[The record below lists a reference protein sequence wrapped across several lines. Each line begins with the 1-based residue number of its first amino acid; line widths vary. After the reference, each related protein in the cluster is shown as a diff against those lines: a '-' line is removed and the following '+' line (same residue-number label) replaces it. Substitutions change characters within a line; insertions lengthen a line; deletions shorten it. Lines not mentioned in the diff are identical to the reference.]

1 MIRSFKKL
9 KIWTKLSISSA
20 MFALPIAVLFY
31 LFFSDIQYSIRFS
44 TLELYGNRYQ
54 RPLQVVLTFLP
65 EYSMLGARSDSIKRI
80 DQAFESLL
88 EVNGQIGKD
97 LQFTEEGLGIRNRQ
111 HLQVKNIME
120 LWEAMKA
127 TGLGEQDLLSH
138 IKAMIAHC
146 GDTSNLILDPD
157 LDSYY
162 LMDVTLL
169 ALPQTQ
175 YRIAEILRYAEQALA
190 SGAPVGASEAQQFY
204 VYAALLESEGL
215 ARIRDSIAV
224 SFTEDPNFYGISPTL
239 VPKITPALDEY
250 TNQAQNFIDLLRSYS
265 VAGRKSS
272 WQNLSSQALELNR
285 SALRLW
291 KTTAAELDLLLGI
304 RVESYKTRRFLG
316 LILTTISLFLAV
328 LAVLFIGRNEEA
340 LNKSEEHFRLLY
352 TAMDQ
357 GLAVLEIIVDSQ
369 GKSVDYVFLNI
380 NDSYTKMFGVT
391 RDMAIGKR
399 IREVMPK
406 VEQYWIDVFEKVAL
420 TGEPNSY
427 ENYLN
432 TTGRYYSTYAYSLK
446 ENQLAVLVTDITER
460 KLLAEE
466 KEKLQEQL
474 AQAQKME
481 SIGKLAGGI
490 AHDFNNQLT
499 GISGY
504 AEMLASSLDNDT
516 LKNYAQN
523 IFIGAQNSAKLTQ
536 QLLYFARKGQY
547 KLEEINLHKIL
558 DEVIGILTH
567 TVDKRIKIHQNRTEF
582 SATTV
587 GDTYQIQNAI
597 LNISLNARD
606 SISGNGSILF
616 ESNLVDIDENS
627 SHHLFDLK
635 PGSYVCIS
643 IKDNGCGMDESIQN
657 QIFEPFFTTKEI
669 GKGTGMGLSS
679 AYGTVRHHGG
689 GIFVESI
696 KGVGS
701 TFHIL
706 LPYVVL

>member
-1 MIRSFKKL
+1 
-9 KIWTKLSISSA
+9 
-20 MFALPIAVLFY
+20 
-31 LFFSDIQYSIRFS
+31 
-44 TLELYGNRYQ
+44 
-54 RPLQVVLTFLP
+54 
-65 EYSMLGARSDSIKRI
+65 
-80 DQAFESLL
+80 
-88 EVNGQIGKD
+88 
-97 LQFTEEGLGIRNRQ
+97 
-111 HLQVKNIME
+111 
-120 LWEAMKA
+120 
-127 TGLGEQDLLSH
+127 
-138 IKAMIAHC
+138 
-146 GDTSNLILDPD
+146 
-157 LDSYY
+157 
-162 LMDVTLL
+162 
-169 ALPQTQ
+169 
-175 YRIAEILRYAEQALA
+175 
-190 SGAPVGASEAQQFY
+190 
-204 VYAALLESEGL
+204 
-215 ARIRDSIAV
+215 
-224 SFTEDPNFYGISPTL
+224 
-239 VPKITPALDEY
+239 
-250 TNQAQNFIDLLRSYS
+250 
-265 VAGRKSS
+265 
-272 WQNLSSQALELNR
+272 
-285 SALRLW
+285 
-291 KTTAAELDLLLGI
+291 
-304 RVESYKTRRFLG
+304 
-316 LILTTISLFLAV
+316 
-328 LAVLFIGRNEEA
+328 
-340 LNKSEEHFRLLY
+340 
-352 TAMDQ
+352 
-357 GLAVLEIIVDSQ
+357 
-369 GKSVDYVFLNI
+369 
-380 NDSYTKMFGVT
+380 
-391 RDMAIGKR
+391 
-399 IREVMPK
+399 
-406 VEQYWIDVFEKVAL
+406 
-420 TGEPNSY
+420 
-427 ENYLN
+427 
-432 TTGRYYSTYAYSLK
+432 
-446 ENQLAVLVTDITER
+446 
-460 KLLAEE
+460 
-466 KEKLQEQL
+466 
-474 AQAQKME
+474 ME